1 MVGWRRNDFGDTPNP
16 GGIVSPDRGWEF
28 QEQSW
33 EPLTRPPRRL
43 GEALSEVAADLHLD
57 DPDDVAAVMAAW
69 PGAVGDVVAAHVR
82 PRRLHDG
89 ELLVEVDAPVWATQ
103 LRYLEE
109 DVLRRLGRKVRP
121 GVVKSIRPVVRRA

>member
-1 MVGWRRNDFGDTPNP
+1 
-16 GGIVSPDRGWEF
+16 VSPERGWEF
-28 QEQSW
+28 QERSW
-33 EPLTRPPRRL
+33 ESPTRPVRRL
-43 GEALSEVAADLHLD
+43 GEVLSEVAADLSLD

-69 PGAVGDVVAAHVR
+69 ATVVGEAIAAHVR
-82 PRRLHDG
+82 PRRLRDG

>member
-1 MVGWRRNDFGDTPNP
+1 
-16 GGIVSPDRGWEF
+16 VSPDRGWEF
-28 QEQSW
+28 QERPWVPVS
-33 EPLTRPPRRL
+33 RPPRRI
-43 GEALSEVAADLHLD
+43 GEALSEVAGELHLD

-69 PGAVGDVVAAHVR
+69 PEAVGDAVAAHVR

-89 ELLVEVDAPVWATQ
+89 VLLVEVDAPVWATQ

>member
-1 MVGWRRNDFGDTPNP
+1 M
-16 GGIVSPDRGWEF
+16 SPERGWEF
-28 QEQSW
+28 QERAW

-43 GEALSEVAADLHLD
+43 VEALSEVAADMRID

-69 PGAVGDVVAAHVR
+69 ADAVGEAVAAHVR

-89 ELLVEVDAPVWATQ
+89 VLLVEVDAPVWATQ

-109 DVLRRLGRKVRP
+109 DVIRRLGRKVRP
-121 GVVKSIRPVVRRA
+121 GVVKALRPVVRRA

>member
-1 MVGWRRNDFGDTPNP
+1 M
-16 GGIVSPDRGWEF
+16 SPDRGWEF
-28 QEQSW
+28 EERAW
-33 EPLTRPPRRL
+33 EPATRPPRRL
-43 GEALSEVAADLHLD
+43 VEALSKVAADLNLD

-69 PGAVGDVVAAHVR
+69 PEAVGEAVATHVR

-89 ELLVEVDAPVWATQ
+89 VLLVEVDAPVWATQ

>member
-1 MVGWRRNDFGDTPNP
+1 M
-16 GGIVSPDRGWEF
+16 SPERGWEF
-28 QEQSW
+28 HEKSW

-43 GEALSEVAADLHLD
+43 VEALSEVASDLNLD
-57 DPDDVAAVMAAW
+57 APDDVAAVMAAW
-69 PGAVGDVVAAHVR
+69 PDAVGEAIAAHVR

-103 LRYLEE
+103 LRYLED

-121 GVVKSIRPVVRRA
+121 GVVKSIRPVVRKA

>member
-1 MVGWRRNDFGDTPNP
+1 M
-16 GGIVSPDRGWEF
+16 SPERGWEF
-28 QEQSW
+28 QE
-33 EPLTRPPRRL
+33 RRWL
-43 GEALSEVAADLHLD
+43 PTGGKPVRRIGEVLSEVAADLQLD

-69 PGAVGDVVAAHVR
+69 PEAVGEAVAAHVR

-103 LRYLEE
+103 LRYLED

-121 GVVKSIRPVVRRA
+121 GVVKSIRPVVRRS

>member
-1 MVGWRRNDFGDTPNP
+1 M
-16 GGIVSPDRGWEF
+16 SPDRGWEF
-28 QEQSW
+28 QERPW
-33 EPLTRPPRRL
+33 EPVTRPPRRV
-43 GEALSEVAADLHLD
+43 GEALAEVAADLHLD

-69 PGAVGDVVAAHVR
+69 PAAVGEAVAAHVR

-89 ELLVEVDAPVWATQ
+89 VLLVEVDAPVWATQ

-121 GVVKSIRPVVRRA
+121 GVVKSIQPVVRRA

>member
-1 MVGWRRNDFGDTPNP
+1 M
-16 GGIVSPDRGWEF
+16 SPDRGWEW
-28 QEQSW
+28 QERAW

-43 GEALSEVAADLHLD
+43 GEGLSKVAAELHLD

-69 PGAVGDVVAAHVR
+69 PSAVGETVAAHVR

-109 DVLRRLGRKVRP
+109 DVIRRLGRKVRP
-121 GVVKSIRPVVRRA
+121 GVVKSLRPVVRRP

>member
-1 MVGWRRNDFGDTPNP
+1 M
-16 GGIVSPDRGWEF
+16 SPDRGWEF
-28 QEQSW
+28 QEKAW
-33 EPLTRPPRRL
+33 EPTSRPPRKIVD
-43 GEALSEVAADLHLD
+43 ALSEVAADLRLD
-57 DPDDVAAVMAAW
+57 DPNDVAAVMAAW
-69 PGAVGDVVAAHVR
+69 TEAVGDAVAAHVR

-89 ELLVEVDAPVWATQ
+89 VLLVEVDAPVWATQ

>member
-1 MVGWRRNDFGDTPNP
+1 VTPE
-16 GGIVSPDRGWEF
+16 RGWEF
-28 QEQSW
+28 EERSW
-33 EPLTRPPRRL
+33 VPVGGRPVRRV
-43 GEALSEVAADLHLD
+43 GEALSEVAAELRLD

-69 PGAVGDVVAAHVR
+69 PAAVGEAVAAHVR

-89 ELLVEVDAPVWATQ
+89 VLLVEVDAPVWATQ

-121 GVVKSIRPVVRRA
+121 GVVKALRPVVRRA

>member
-1 MVGWRRNDFGDTPNP
+1 MTPE
-16 GGIVSPDRGWEF
+16 RGWEF
-28 QEQSW
+28 QERSW
-33 EPLTRPPRRL
+33 ESRGRAPRRL
-43 GEALSEVAADLHLD
+43 GEALSQVAADLRLD

-69 PGAVGDVVAAHVR
+69 PGAVGEAVAAHVR

-121 GVVKSIRPVVRRA
+121 GVVRSIRPVVRRA

>member
-1 MVGWRRNDFGDTPNP
+1 MTDRNRNRDN
-16 GGIVSPDRGWEF
+16 RH
-28 QEQSW
+28 W
-33 EPLTRPPRRL
+33 EPTERPVRRL
-43 GEALSEVAADLHLD
+43 GEALSEVAADLRID

-69 PGAVGDVVAAHVR
+69 PAAVGDAVAAHVR

-103 LRYLEE
+103 LRYLED

-121 GVVKSIRPVVRRA
+121 GVVRSIRPVVLRP

>member
-1 MVGWRRNDFGDTPNP
+1 M
-16 GGIVSPDRGWEF
+16 SPERGWEF
-28 QEQSW
+28 QERSW
-33 EPLTRPPRRL
+33 ERTTRPPRRI
-43 GEALSEVAADLHLD
+43 GEALSEVAADLNLD

-69 PGAVGDVVAAHVR
+69 PGAVGEVVAAHVR

-89 ELLVEVDAPVWATQ
+89 ELLVEVDGPVWATQ

>member
-1 MVGWRRNDFGDTPNP
+1 
-16 GGIVSPDRGWEF
+16 VSPERGWEF
-28 QEQSW
+28 REKSW
-33 EPLTRPPRRL
+33 LPTGGRRVRRI

-57 DPDDVAAVMAAW
+57 DPVDVAAVMAAW
-69 PGAVGDVVAAHVR
+69 SEAVGETVAAHVR

>member
-1 MVGWRRNDFGDTPNP
+1 MTPE
-16 GGIVSPDRGWEF
+16 RGWEF
-28 QEQSW
+28 QERSW
-33 EPLTRPPRRL
+33 EPTTRPVRRIN
-43 GEALSEVAADLHLD
+43 EALSEVAADLNLD

-82 PRRLHDG
+82 PRRLQDG
-89 ELLVEVDAPVWATQ
+89 VLVVEVDEPVWATQ

>member
-1 MVGWRRNDFGDTPNP
+1 VT
-16 GGIVSPDRGWEF
+16 PDRGWEF
-28 QEQSW
+28 QERPW
-33 EPLTRPPRRL
+33 EPATRPPRRL
-43 GEALSEVAADLHLD
+43 VEALSEMAADLNLD

-69 PGAVGDVVAAHVR
+69 PAAVGEAVAAHVR

-89 ELLVEVDAPVWATQ
+89 VLLVEVDAPVWATQ

-121 GVVKSIRPVVRRA
+121 GVVKSIRAVVRRA